1 MTGQLTPIARRR
13 ITEDDYDKYDSQFRD
28 ELADIDARLG
38 MLQEADD
45 QYFVSAKYILELSKR
60 AKELFESSKI
70 EQRRQIIKL
79 VLSNFTLE
87 GKKLRYEAVKPFDT
101 ILNCADGQQWLPVH
115 ELIRNLHQ
123 FIASPDV
130 IGAKSAHFSTL

>member
-1 MTGQLTPIARRR
+1 
-13 ITEDDYDKYDSQFRD
+13 
-28 ELADIDARLG
+28 

-45 QYFVSAKYILELSKR
+45 QYFVSAKYILEHSKR

-79 VLSNFTLE
+79 VLSNLTLK

-101 ILNCADGQQWLPVH
+101 ILNYANRQSWLP
-115 ELIRNLHQ
+115 R
-123 FIASPDV
+123 
-130 IGAKSAHFSTL
+130 

>member
-1 MTGQLTPIARRR
+1 MRQNALDITILLLG

-60 AKELFESSKI
+60 ARELFESSKI

-79 VLSNFTLE
+79 VLSNLALV

-101 ILNCADGQQWLPVH
+101 ILNCADGQRWLP
-115 ELIRNLHQ
+115 R
-123 FIASPDV
+123 
-130 IGAKSAHFSTL
+130 

>member
-1 MTGQLTPIARRR
+1 
-13 ITEDDYDKYDSQFRD
+13 
-28 ELADIDARLG
+28 

-45 QYFVSAKYILELSKR
+45 QFFVSAKYILELSKR

-79 VLSNFTLE
+79 VLSNLTLE

-101 ILNCADGQQWLPVH
+101 ILNCADGQRWLPR
-115 ELIRNLHQ
+115 EDSNLE
-123 FIASPDV
+123 P
-130 IGAKSAHFSTL
+130 